1 MSTLV
6 QILVSLISG
15 GVGGN
20 IAGALL
26 KQFSL
31 GPVGNT
37 IVGLLG
43 GGLGG
48 QLLTAIGLVP
58 SSNIVGDV
66 AGSGVGGAIL
76 MVIVGLI
83 KNAMAGKPSTT

>member
-1 MSTLV
+1 MSTIV
-6 QILVSLISG
+6 QLILSLISG

-26 KQFSL
+26 KKYSL
-31 GPVGNT
+31 GPMGNT

-43 GGLGG
+43 GGIGKKI
-48 QLLTAIGLVP
+48 LTSIEVFQN
-58 SSNIVGDV
+58 SCVVGDV

-76 MVIVGLI
+76 MVVVGLI
-83 KNAMAGKPSTT
+83 KNAMAKS

>member
-1 MSTLV
+1 MSSTIV
-6 QILVSLISG
+6 QVIVALISG

-20 IAGALL
+20 IAGAIL
-26 KQFSL
+26 KNFSL

-43 GGLGG
+43 GGVGEQILAATGLIQGG
-48 QLLTAIGLVP
+48 SVIG
-58 SSNIVGDV
+58 NV

-76 MVIVGLI
+76 MIIVGLI
-83 KNAMAGKPSTT
+83 KNAMAKK